1 MPKKER
7 GGHHFFMQNPFCRK
21 KFYKRYLFPTLFYI
35 LKVNSIFKNRH
46 FLSEV
51 DKTTVLFV
59 LAKIR
64 VFFCF
69 SVDKVDNSVH
79 KSIFPVFSRKK
90 MWITRNFKIENH
102 SSFVQKSIF
111 LCIFSKS
118 DFLNWQISCQNIY
131 PIASTTSIFLV
142 ALTKKSPGAHP
153 PGHTH
158 MHIHMS
164 HHITRPSISKFS
176 APPESGYN
184 LHWYM

>member
-69 SVDKVDNSVH
+69 SVDKVDNSVY

-118 DFLNWQISCQNIY
+118 DFLN
-131 PIASTTSIFLV
+131 
-142 ALTKKSPGAHP
+142 
-153 PGHTH
+153 
-158 MHIHMS
+158 
-164 HHITRPSISKFS
+164 
-176 APPESGYN
+176 
-184 LHWYM
+184 